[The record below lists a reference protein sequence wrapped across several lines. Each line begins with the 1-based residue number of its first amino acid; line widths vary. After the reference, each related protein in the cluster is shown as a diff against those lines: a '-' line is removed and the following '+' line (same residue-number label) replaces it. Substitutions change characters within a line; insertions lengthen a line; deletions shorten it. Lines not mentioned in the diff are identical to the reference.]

1 MESGALK
8 VLDVSL
14 YRRGQ
19 LIASLAGWASF
30 GLGLLWLVFLWNGP
44 RTRPIPALAVGTA
57 YLVFSLASHAAR
69 SRRRNAWK
77 VAHDVADALV
87 VGAGAAF
94 TGGLE
99 SPVWLLLY
107 PQVVAV
113 SVRGGLF
120 YAMAMGV
127 LDAVIVSVLAAL
139 SDQPLGSLHA
149 VALLFCAFMGGT
161 TSSYLHQV
169 QRKLSGVNEELS
181 GANRQLSETIAA
193 QEATR
198 HEQERAMARLQ
209 DSESRYRKLLEAI
222 QDGVLIFQ
230 DARVAYA
237 NRVAAAMVGETQA
250 SLLGTELADLVVPE
264 ERRELLE
271 GYRRWEQSAAVSAAL
286 ETRLRTRAGE
296 PLLVSV
302 RAGSAELEGRRSVI
316 ATLRDITRERRME
329 NEVQAHAERLAA
341 VNEIANAVNLNL
353 TIEDIFAVVAEETRR
368 LVPFDRLTIALLS
381 EDGRGVDVVA
391 VGAGPGAG
399 RPQAPLPR
407 EAVEWAFRRPHAWCR
422 GEESPPSAGEL
433 IADARMAAV
442 ATVPLYSKDR
452 LVGSLNLGR
461 LQATAFSALDLAV
474 LEPVARHVAIALDNA
489 RLLDAVRRRGREF
502 ESLLEVGRSIVAR
515 LELKEILPLV
525 ARSVN
530 RVMGTSH
537 CLLLLRSGENLVVA
551 AQEGLE
557 PAVVDAFQ
565 GMRIG
570 ESLSGWVIQHGQPLA
585 VTDMR
590 ADPRLM
596 FKEMVEH
603 FGYRSFLGAP
613 LRRGADCL
621 GTLEVVTKEVRRFEP
636 EEQALM
642 VAFAD
647 QAAVAID
654 NARLFAEA
662 RSNLAQMA
670 EANRRLEEAGRLRQ
684 QYLRN
689 VSHEFRTPLTVIKGY
704 LEFLREAERVSPDTQ
719 REILGVMGESCERV
733 IEMVD
738 TLIDVSRLEQESAA
752 RSLQMQTLDLRQLS
766 EASVAPL
773 RAVAERKGIDLGL
786 DFPEEDLLVQG
797 DRGLLHQVVRKLVDN
812 ALKYSS
818 SGGRIVVR
826 GLVQGGD
833 LALEVEDSGIGIPPE
848 HQTRIFEKFYVV
860 DGGMTRRTGG
870 AGMGLYLVRE
880 IVRLHNGS
888 VEVRSR
894 PGQGSVFA
902 VRLPRKPPATPAT
915 LARA

>member
-19 LIASLAGWASF
+19 LITALARWTSF
-30 GLGLLWLVFLWNGP
+30 VLGLLTLVFLWSGP
-44 RTRPIPALAVGTA
+44 RTRAVPTLAVGAA
-57 YLVFSLASHAAR
+57 YVVFSVVSWAAQ
-69 SRRRNAWK
+69 RRRQRNAWK
-77 VAHDVADALV
+77 VGHDIADALV
-87 VGAGAAF
+87 VGAAAAF
-94 TGGLE
+94 TGGFE

-107 PQVVAV
+107 PHVVAV

-127 LDAVIVSVLAAL
+127 LDAVIVTVLAAIG
-139 SDQPLGSLHA
+139 DQPFGSIHA

-169 QRKLSGVNEELS
+169 QRRLSRVNEELS
-181 GANRQLSETIAA
+181 GANRQLSKTIEA
-193 QEATR
+193 QEAAR
-198 HEQERAMARLQ
+198 GEQERAMSRLK
-209 DSESRYRKLLEAI
+209 DSEARYRKLLEAI

-230 DARVAYA
+230 DGRVAYA
-237 NRVAAAMVGETQA
+237 NRVAASMVGETPA
-250 SLLGTELADLVVPE
+250 GLLGTEIAELVAPE
-264 ERRELLE
+264 ERREVLE
-271 GYRRWEQSAAVSAAL
+271 GYRRWEQSAATAATL
-286 ETRLRTRAGE
+286 ETRLRTRSGE
-296 PLLVSV
+296 PVLVSV
-302 RAGSAELEGRRSVI
+302 RAGSTDLEGRRCVI

-329 NEVQAHAERLAA
+329 KEVQAHAERLAA

-381 EDGRGVDVVA
+381 EDGRVVDVVA
-391 VGAGPGAG
+391 VGGGAG
-399 RPQAPLPR
+399 RPQSSVVR
-407 EAVEWAFRRPHAWCR
+407 EDVEWAFRRPHAWCEG
-422 GEESPPSAGEL
+422 GEKPPGVGEL
-433 IADARMAAV
+433 MADSRMAAV
-442 ATVPLYSKDR
+442 ATVPLHSKDR
-452 LVGSLNLGR
+452 LIGSVNLGR
-461 LQATAFSALDLAV
+461 LRPTAFSALDLAV
-474 LEPVARHVAIALDNA
+474 LEPVAGHVAIALDNA
-489 RLLDAVRRRGREF
+489 HLLEAVRRRGREF

-537 CLLLLRSGENLVVA
+537 CLLLLRSGEDLVVA

-565 GMRIG
+565 GMRVG
-570 ESLSGWVIQHGQPLA
+570 DSLSGWVIQHGQPLA
-585 VTDMR
+585 IADMR
-590 ADPRLM
+590 ADTRLM
-596 FKEMVEH
+596 FRDMVEH

-613 LRRGADCL
+613 LRRGAECL
-621 GTLEVVTKEVRRFEP
+621 GTLEVVTKEVRHFEP
-636 EEQALM
+636 EEQAIML
-642 VAFAD
+642 AFAD

-670 EANRRLEEAGRLRQ
+670 EANRRLEDAGRLRQ

-704 LEFLREAERVSPDTQ
+704 LEFLREAERVSPETQ
-719 REILGVMGESCERV
+719 KEILGVMGESCERV

-766 EASVAPL
+766 EASVEPL
-773 RAVAERKGIDLGL
+773 RAVAQRKGIDLGL
-786 DFPEEDLLVQG
+786 DFPAEDLLVQG

-833 LALEVEDSGIGIPPE
+833 LALEVEDSGIGISPE

-860 DGGMTRRTGG
+860 DGGMTRRVGG

-902 VRLPRKPPATPAT
+902 VRLPRKPPAASAT

>member
-19 LIASLAGWASF
+19 LITAVARWTSF
-30 GLGLLWLVFLWNGP
+30 GLGLVSLAFLWNDP
-44 RTRPIPALAVGTA
+44 RTRPLPALAVAGA
-57 YLVFSLASHAAR
+57 YLAFSLATQSAR
-69 SRRRNAWK
+69 SGRRRTRWK
-77 VAHDVADALV
+77 VAHDVADAFIV
-87 VGAGAAF
+87 ATGAAF
-94 TGGLE
+94 TGGLD

-107 PQVVAV
+107 PHIVAV

-127 LDAVIVSVLAAL
+127 LDAVIVSMLAAL
-139 SDQPLGSLHA
+139 SDQPLGSIHA

-169 QRKLSGVNEELS
+169 QERLSRVNEELS
-181 GANRQLSETIAA
+181 GANRQLSETIGA

-198 HEQERAMARLQ
+198 REQERGMARLR
-209 DSESRYRKLLEAI
+209 DSEARYRKLLEAI
-222 QDGVLIFQ
+222 QDGVLIVQ
-230 DARVAYA
+230 DGRVAYA
-237 NRVAAAMVGETQA
+237 NRVVAAMVGETPA
-250 SLLGTELADLVVPE
+250 GLLGTELVDLVVPE
-264 ERRELLE
+264 ERRDLVE
-271 GYRRWEQSAAVSAAL
+271 GYRRWEQSAAVSATL
-286 ETRLRTRAGE
+286 ETRLRTRTGE
-296 PLLVSV
+296 PVLVSV
-302 RAGSAELEGRRSVI
+302 RAGSVELEGRRSVI

-329 NEVQAHAERLAA
+329 KEVQAHAERLAA

-353 TIEDIFAVVAEETRR
+353 TIEDIFAVVAAETQR
-368 LVPFDRLTIALLS
+368 LVPFDRLTIALVS
-381 EDGRGVDVVA
+381 EDGRGVEVVA
-391 VGAGPGAG
+391 VGAGAG
-399 RPQAPLPR
+399 RPQAPLLR
-407 EAVEWAFRRPHAWCR
+407 EAVEWAFRRPRAWCQ
-422 GEESPPSAGEL
+422 GEEEPPSVGEL
-433 IADARMAAV
+433 MADPRMAAV
-442 ATVPLYSKDR
+442 ATVPLHSKDR
-452 LVGSLNLGR
+452 LVGSMNLGR
-461 LQATAFSALDLAV
+461 QRPTAFSALDLAV
-474 LEPVARHVAIALDNA
+474 LEPVARHVAIALANA
-489 RLLDAVRRRGREF
+489 GLLEAVRRRGREF
-502 ESLLEVGRSIVAR
+502 ESLLEVGRSVVAR

-530 RVMGTSH
+530 RVMGTHH
-537 CLLLLRSGENLVVA
+537 CLLLLRSGDDLVVA

-565 GMRIG
+565 GLRVG

-590 ADPRLM
+590 ADPRLR
-596 FKEMVEH
+596 FRDMVER
-603 FGYRSFLGAP
+603 FGYRSFLAAP
-613 LRRGADCL
+613 LRRGAECL
-621 GTLEVVTKEVRRFEP
+621 GTVEVVTKEPRRFAP

-704 LEFLREAERVSPDTQ
+704 VEFLREAERVSPETQ
-719 REILGVMGESCERV
+719 REILGVMAESCERV

-752 RSLQMQTLDLRQLS
+752 RSLHLQTCDLRQLS
-766 EASVAPL
+766 EASVEPL
-773 RAVAERKGIDLGL
+773 RVVAERKGIEIGL
-786 DFPEEDLLVQG
+786 DFPEEDLLVLG
-797 DRGLLHQVVRKLVDN
+797 DRGLLHQVVRKLMDN

-848 HQTRIFEKFYVV
+848 HQSRIFEKFYVV
-860 DGGMTRRTGG
+860 DGGMTRRVGG

-902 VRLPRKPPATPAT
+902 VRLPRKPPAAPAT

>member
-19 LIASLAGWASF
+19 LITTLARWTSF
-30 GLGLLWLVFLWNGP
+30 GLGLLSLAFLWNGA
-44 RTRPIPALAVGTA
+44 RTRPIPALGVGTA
-57 YLVFSLASHAAR
+57 WLVISLASHAAR
-69 SRRRNAWK
+69 SGRRRNLWK

-107 PQVVAV
+107 PHVVAV
-113 SVRGGLF
+113 SLRGGLY

-149 VALLFCAFMGGT
+149 VALLLCAFMGGT

-169 QRKLSGVNEELS
+169 QRRLSGVNEELS

-193 QEATR
+193 QEAAR
-198 HEQERAMARLQ
+198 HDQELAMARLQ
-209 DSESRYRKLLEAI
+209 GSEARYRKLLEAI

-230 DARVAYA
+230 DGRVAYA
-237 NRVAAAMVGETQA
+237 NRVAAAMVGETPA
-250 SLLGTELADLVVPE
+250 SLLGTELADLVTPE

-271 GYRRWEQSAAVSAAL
+271 GYRRWEQSAAVSATL

-391 VGAGPGAG
+391 VGAGAG
-399 RPQAPLPR
+399 RPHVPLTR
-407 EAVEWAFRRPHAWCR
+407 EAVEWAFRRPHAWCQ
-422 GEESPPSAGEL
+422 GEERPPSAGEL

-452 LVGSLNLGR
+452 LIGSLNLGR
-461 LQATAFSALDLAV
+461 LQAAAFSALDLAV

-515 LELKEILPLV
+515 LELKDILPLV

-530 RVMGTSH
+530 RVMSTSH
-537 CLLLLRSGENLVVA
+537 CLLLLRSGDNLMVA

-590 ADPRLM
+590 ADPRLI
-596 FKEMVEH
+596 FKELVEQ

-719 REILGVMGESCERV
+719 KEILGVMTESCERV

-752 RSLQMQTLDLRQLS
+752 RSLQMQTLDLRLLS
-766 EASVAPL
+766 EASVEPL
-773 RAVAERKGIDLGL
+773 RVVAKRKGIDLGL
-786 DFPEEDLLVQG
+786 DFPEENLLLQG

-848 HQTRIFEKFYVV
+848 HQARIFEKFYVV